1 MADRE
6 QVKSTG
12 APPLE
17 TLRRIFGYPSFRPH
31 QEEIISGL
39 IRGEDAFVLMPTGGG
54 KSLCYQ
60 IPALH
65 RRGVG
70 IVVSPLISLMKDQVD
85 ALALNGVAAAFYN
98 STLNEA
104 QARRVLADLHGGR
117 LDLLYVAPER
127 LLGES
132 FLERL
137 KGVEIALF
145 AIDEAHCIS
154 QWGHDFRPEYV
165 QLGRLREIFPDVPLI
180 ALTATADPQT
190 RADVIDRLGLAG
202 ARCIVAGFDRPN
214 ISYTVLEKQKP
225 FRQLM
230 EFLKDRPGQA
240 GIVYAL
246 SRKRVEE
253 VAARLAES
261 GVNAAPYHAGLPD
274 GERQRVQEAFLRDD
288 LRIVVATVA
297 FGMGI
302 DKSNIRFVV
311 HYDLPRNI
319 ESYYQETGRSGRDG
333 VAADALLLFGY
344 GDVAIGRALIESGG
358 NAEQNRIELHKLN
371 AMIGFAEALT
381 CRRRV
386 LLGYFGE
393 VPEGDCGNCDI
404 CLNPPQR
411 CDATDEARKAL
422 SCVYRVGQRF
432 GVGHVVEVLRG
443 SLSQR
448 IRSLGHDRLSTYG
461 IGRELSQDAWG
472 SIIRQLVHLGYL
484 EQDMGNYGVLR
495 LTPRATPLLRGEEN
509 LVLARPRSRIVKTVE
524 KEPKSGRKG
533 TPRDE
538 GLFQALRALRKRLAD
553 ERQVPPFVVFS
564 DATLLEMARLRPADS
579 GEMAGINGVGM
590 HKLGRYGTEFLRV
603 IRDYCEESG
612 RVEQEK

>member
-1 MADRE
+1 MAGRE
-6 QVKSTG
+6 QVKATSAT
-12 APPLE
+12 PLE
-17 TLRRIFGYPSFRPH
+17 TLRKIFGFPSFRPH

-65 RRGVG
+65 RQGVG

-85 ALALNGVAAAFYN
+85 ALVLNGVAAAFYN

-104 QARRVLADLHGGR
+104 KARRVLTDLHCGR

-137 KGVEIALF
+137 KEVEIALF

-190 RADVIDRLGLAG
+190 RADVIDRLGLAR

-230 EFLKDRPGQA
+230 DFLKARPGQA

-253 VAARLAES
+253 VAARLAEA

-274 GERQRVQEAFLRDD
+274 LERQRVQDAFLRDD
-288 LRIVVATVA
+288 LRVVVATVA

-302 DKSNIRFVV
+302 DKSNVRFVV

-319 ESYYQETGRSGRDG
+319 ESYYQETGRAGRDG

-393 VPEGDCGNCDI
+393 IPEGDCGNCDI
-404 CLNPPQR
+404 CVNPPER
-411 CDATDEARKAL
+411 CDATEEARKAL

-443 SLSQR
+443 SASQR

-484 EQDMGNYGVLR
+484 EQDMGNYAVLR
-495 LTPRATPLLRGEEN
+495 LTPKATPLLRGEVK
-509 LVLARPRSRIVKTVE
+509 LVLARPRARVVTTVK
-524 KEPKSGRKG
+524 KEPKKG
-533 TPRDE
+533 WKGAPHDE

-553 ERQVPPFVVFS
+553 EQQVPPFVIFS
-564 DATLLEMARLRPADS
+564 DATLMEMALLRPADT
-579 GEMAGINGVGM
+579 GEMAAINGVGM

-603 IRDYCEESG
+603 IREVCEESG
-612 RVEQEK
+612 RATPEK